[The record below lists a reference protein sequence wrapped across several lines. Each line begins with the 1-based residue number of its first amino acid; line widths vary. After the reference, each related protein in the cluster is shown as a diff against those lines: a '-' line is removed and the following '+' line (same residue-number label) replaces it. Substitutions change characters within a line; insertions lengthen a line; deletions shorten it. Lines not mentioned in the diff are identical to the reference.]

1 MVRKPR
7 WRTRDI
13 RSLIY
18 PQYGYP
24 WCTRPSTQAL
34 LYLVPSKYLCLSS
47 SRAHSSE
54 ITFLVRLCIHN
65 INFLSEEFWFIRK
78 KNNKCMG
85 LLHQSWFTSEDH
97 LQLMRSEWAE
107 ESNKSYRRSLSHLS
121 SSLPFIFSRS
131 FLLRTAPHYLNA
143 WNRLVW
149 INSSNHSH
157 FWASLANLFSRIFRR
172 HFTMTSISNKIKRN
186 ATTART
192 PISQPSN
199 PPPFPVN
206 ETQYY
211 INTMRLD
218 WVYDT
223 TKTYPSNLYDKHK
236 PMTGLTN
243 T

>member
-1 MVRKPR
+1 MTDSTSRHAEFELATNTALSGFPNVEAKREEQR
-7 WRTRDI
+7 NCLNTLLTRSTQSPTGRFSLQLLCIFIAWVNDLYWNGFLSKWPVFVCHLNRS
-13 RSLIY
+13 RSL
-18 PQYGYP
+18 
-24 WCTRPSTQAL
+24 A
-34 LYLVPSKYLCLSS
+34 
-47 SRAHSSE
+47 
-54 ITFLVRLCIHN
+54 
-65 INFLSEEFWFIRK
+65 
-78 KNNKCMG
+78 
-85 LLHQSWFTSEDH
+85 
-97 LQLMRSEWAE
+97 
-107 ESNKSYRRSLSHLS
+107 
-121 SSLPFIFSRS
+121 FIFSRS
-131 FLLRTAPHYLNA
+131 LLLSTAPHYLNA

-223 TKTYPSNLYDKHK
+223 TKTYPSNRVSVRRGPDTCGWRMRMGKC
-236 PMTGLTN
+236 G
-243 T
+243 

>member
-18 PQYGYP
+18 PRYGYP

-34 LYLVPSKYLCLSS
+34 LYLVPSKYLFLSS

-54 ITFLVRLCIHN
+54 ITFLVRLCIRN

-85 LLHQSWFTSEDH
+85 LLHQSWLRSEDH
-97 LQLMRSEWAE
+97 LQLTRSEWAE

-121 SSLPFIFSRS
+121 SSLAFIFSRS

-143 WNRLVW
+143 WNRLLVGHLLRNVPSLYSLFLKKARSENNVQVKVMDQGDW
-149 INSSNHSH
+149 KTDLLSLDPSS
-157 FWASLANLFSRIFRR
+157 
-172 HFTMTSISNKIKRN
+172 
-186 ATTART
+186 
-192 PISQPSN
+192 P
-199 PPPFPVN
+199 
-206 ETQYY
+206 
-211 INTMRLD
+211 D
-218 WVYDT
+218 W
-223 TKTYPSNLYDKHK
+223 PAE
-236 PMTGLTN
+236 
-243 T
+243 